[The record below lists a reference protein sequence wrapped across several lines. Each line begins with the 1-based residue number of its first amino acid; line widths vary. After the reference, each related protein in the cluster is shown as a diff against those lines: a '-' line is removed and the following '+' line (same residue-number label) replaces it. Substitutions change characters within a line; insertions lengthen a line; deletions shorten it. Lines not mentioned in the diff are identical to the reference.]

1 MVDSKRF
8 CNLSFQVL
16 DIDANYSKNE
26 ITPCHQEWFHANLL
40 SFFDSP
46 LITIMNMS
54 FNLTSLTDIFF
65 DFKDGMILIA

>member
-26 ITPCHQEWFHANLL
+26 ITPCHQEWFHAN
-40 SFFDSP
+40 SFIVFRFTFDY
-46 LITIMNMS
+46 NHEHV
-54 FNLTSLTDIFF
+54 F
-65 DFKDGMILIA
+65 